1 MGISTYEV
9 MYIQALDN
17 YPFNV
22 EECIEK
28 LQYVIAAD
36 DEHAGAHCLMGL
48 IYEEQLKDYKQAEY
62 YYRMALYLDRDYFPV
77 YSHLAGL
84 LINLGRLEEALAIID
99 AGLWAPGIDKASM
112 FYYKGLLYE
121 KFEMY
126 ATAIQYYTDAKKVC
140 LNNSFMDTMDEHIKR
155 VKTKKGMDKKSEKNK
170 SDKKQEKKKKQES
183 S

>member
-22 EECIEK
+22 DECIEK

-36 DEHAGAHCLMGL
+36 DEHAGAHCLMGR
-48 IYEEQLKDYKQAEY
+48 IYEEQLEDYKQAEY
-62 YYRMALYLDRDYFPV
+62 YYRMTLYLDRDYFPV

-84 LINLGRLEEALAIID
+84 LIDLGRLEEALAIID
-99 AGLWAPGIDKASM
+99 AGLKVPGVDMACM
-112 FYYKGLLYE
+112 LYYKGILYE

-126 ATAIQYYTDAKKVC
+126 ATAIQYYTDAKKAC
-140 LNNSFMDTMDEHIKR
+140 LNNRFMDTMDDQIKR
-155 VKTKKGMDKKSEKNK
+155 VKTKKELDKKSEKSK
-170 SDKKQEKKKKQES
+170 SDKKQEKKKKQKTS
-183 S
+183 